1 MLFAN
6 QKISDIIS
14 PNYLDELVTQ
24 SDGRLH
30 ITYILSD
37 PPPEWHNLH
46 GRLNFDIIF
55 TWLSKHYVP
64 NELNV
69 YDDNI
74 NAIQSLISPATQ
86 SLIFPVI
93 TNYVTPSTSSE
104 SKSFKKVDSNSK
116 DRLQR
121 YSDNIHEPVKY
132 TKALKNDPTALKIVV
147 CGPPL
152 MTKSVSDIL
161 LDELSIPQEKAIF
174 II

>member
-46 GRLNFDIIF
+46 GHVNFDIIF
-55 TWLSKHYVP
+55 TWLSKNYVP

-69 YDDNI
+69 YDDNNI

-93 TNYVTPSTSSE
+93 TNYFTPSTSNK
-104 SKSFKKVDSNSK
+104 SKLFKKVGSDSKGRS
-116 DRLQR
+116 QR
-121 YSDNIHEPVKY
+121 YSIHVPVKY
-132 TKALKNDPTALKIVV
+132 IKALKNDPTALKIVV
-147 CGPPL
+147 CGPPP

-161 LDELSIPQEKAIF
+161 LDELSIPQEKVIF